1 MYKERKR
8 ELGFWVVL
16 TVIGH
21 VEGGEAGVGVAKHSL
36 NGVVSI
42 DSAPSPTGL
51 PHSVEDSA
59 YVDGIVP
66 VGERDS
72 LSLLCSHGAA
82 LHARSGPSSSSG
94 GGGGFDMR
102 EIGKDRFY
110 SGCHCHCH
118 CHCHCSLLCWV
129 LCLCVVRIAVW
140 IWRVWYI
147 RWLFLFW
154 SCCKDTYTLTLSFHA
169 WE

>member
-1 MYKERKR
+1 MWNRWQAKGHVGFFWYPTKSQKKFNTAQLEPATYRERER

-59 YVDGIVP
+59 YVEGIVP
-66 VGERDS
+66 VGESDS

-82 LHARSGPSSSSG
+82 LHARSGPSTG
-94 GGGGFDMR
+94 GGGVFDMR

-118 CHCHCSLLCWV
+118 FHCCVEFCV
-129 LCLCVVRIAVW
+129 CVVRTEELGI
-140 IWRVWYI
+140 
-147 RWLFLFW
+147 
-154 SCCKDTYTLTLSFHA
+154 KH
-169 WE
+169 

>member
-1 MYKERKR
+1 M
-8 ELGFWVVL
+8 L

-59 YVDGIVP
+59 YVEGIVP

-82 LHARSGPSSSSG
+82 LHARSGPSSS
-94 GGGGFDMR
+94 GGGFDMR
-102 EIGKDRFY
+102 DIGKDRFY

-118 CHCHCSLLCWV
+118 CHFHCCV
-129 LCLCVVRIAVW
+129 EGRVCVVRSW
-140 IWRVWYI
+140 G
-147 RWLFLFW
+147 
-154 SCCKDTYTLTLSFHA
+154 
-169 WE
+169 